1 MLKYIGE
8 YVSDFE
14 KELNRP
20 LMTKEADLPLVE
32 YIKDVWR
39 SLEIVKNIE
48 ILSFEWNDNEATID
62 INNHIFKREKK
73 KRKKDRY
80 NYKFINDDRCGCLT
94 VYVEITVKE
103 NDSRNPDE
111 PKIHKK
117 IIKKQM
123 LIPIQDEDGFF

>member
-39 SLEIVKNIE
+39 SLEIVKNIK

-103 NDSRNPDE
+103 MIAGIRMNRRSIRRSSRSRC
-111 PKIHKK
+111 
-117 IIKKQM
+117 
-123 LIPIQDEDGFF
+123 